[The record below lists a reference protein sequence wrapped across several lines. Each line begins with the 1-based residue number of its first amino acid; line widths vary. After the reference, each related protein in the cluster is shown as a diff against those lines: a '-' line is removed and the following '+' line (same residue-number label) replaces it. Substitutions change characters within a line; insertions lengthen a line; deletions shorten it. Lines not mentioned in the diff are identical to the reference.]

1 MFRDIAPFALAGLVL
16 VVSGLAHA
24 EADIGFERATQL
36 ALARVPG
43 HVESIERDR
52 ERGQEVYE
60 VEIRNDQGVK
70 FEVTLSAQDG
80 KVLDVE
86 QDD

>member
-16 VVSGLAHA
+16 MVSGFVTQARA
-24 EADIGFERATQL
+24 DADIGFERAAQL
-36 ALARVPG
+36 ALVRVPG
-43 HVESIERDR
+43 QVESIER
-52 ERGQEVYE
+52 EHGTYE
-60 VEIRNDQGVK
+60 VEVRDAHGVK